1 MNMNISALE
10 DLSSDLFVL
19 SIGRS
24 WAHWSPE
31 PEIFKIFKILYWQDW
46 LVHLRSW
53 KVRILLEDQSIICWW
68 LLCWRDLM
76 ADRMRSQVDSNHFY
90 SVPSQQTGQV
100 FVSYFDKRNPRRA
113 QPKCCQCSQ
122 CSLCSVVTTGRSQGC
137 GTWIRG
143 DVTKLSIVILTTA
156 GPGSAG
162 SWHTIA
168 TSWSRDW
175 GLSDS

>member
-1 MNMNISALE
+1 MNMNISALA

-19 SIGRS
+19 SIGWS

-31 PEIFKIFKILYWQDW
+31 IFKILNWQDW
-46 LVHLRSW
+46 LAVVVHLRSW
-53 KVRILLEDQSIICWW
+53 KLRILLEDQSIICWW
-68 LLCWRDLM
+68 LVCWRDLM
-76 ADRMRSQVDSNHFY
+76 ADRMRSQV
-90 SVPSQQTGQV
+90 VPSQQTGQV
-100 FVSYFDKRNPRRA
+100 FVSYFDIRNPRRA

-122 CSLCSVVTTGRSQGC
+122 CSQCSVVTTGRSQGC
-137 GTWIRG
+137 GTWIRW
-143 DVTKLSIVILTTA
+143 DLTKLSIVILTTA

-175 GLSDS
+175 GLSDWSM